1 MNRGTNSLLD
11 SSWSDWSRLDP
22 NHVTWWTSLPQFAW
36 GVNNLRGFI
45 SFEVILA
52 LCLGFSLKERY
63 TALEV
68 GFAPLSSIISEVA
81 RVDWIERPLLQL
93 FLLLEGLLHILLRRV
108 SLTSPWLNLLETPQR
123 TFTFMRLVLRCLK
136 SEWEDNRLT

>member
-1 MNRGTNSLLD
+1 
-11 SSWSDWSRLDP
+11 
-22 NHVTWWTSLPQFAW
+22 
-36 GVNNLRGFI
+36 
-45 SFEVILA
+45 
-52 LCLGFSLKERY
+52 
-63 TALEV
+63 LEV

-123 TFTFMRLVLRCLK
+123 TFTFMRLILRCLK
-136 SEWEDNRLT
+136 SEWEDNKLT